1 MNMDSNIDVSS
12 MYTCDDCDL
21 LLYHINQIESVVE
34 SYNFTRYDE
43 HALVQEANNNMYLP
57 QYEEKHGIIKSIGRL
72 ISETFQKILIMLSR
86 INVKMTYKTI
96 VKRYKTQFE
105 ENGVPF
111 TPFYGGFGL
120 VANGLIQKPTYWTFK
135 FFKDLKAQEC
145 TCVYRDKNCV
155 VVQTKDGVYKGIAWN
170 LTLETKASKIGFN
183 FELALKAKE
192 TKRYFLMTKTV
203 DEETTNPLKIWHD
216 MGEPANPC
224 KDQIELLRMSGKP
237 LVNSQSIDAAGGA
250 KFNLT
255 AKKNGVIYFELKEA
269 PLTSDNGYDYNF
281 YDKVK

>member
-1 MNMDSNIDVSS
+1 
-12 MYTCDDCDL
+12 
-21 LLYHINQIESVVE
+21 
-34 SYNFTRYDE
+34 
-43 HALVQEANNNMYLP
+43 
-57 QYEEKHGIIKSIGRL
+57 
-72 ISETFQKILIMLSR
+72 
-86 INVKMTYKTI
+86 
-96 VKRYKTQFE
+96 
-105 ENGVPF
+105 
-111 TPFYGGFGL
+111 
-120 VANGLIQKPTYWTFK
+120 
-135 FFKDLKAQEC
+135 
-145 TCVYRDKNCV
+145 
-155 VVQTKDGVYKGIAWN
+155 
-170 LTLETKASKIGFN
+170 
-183 FELALKAKE
+183 
-192 TKRYFLMTKTV
+192 RYFLMTKTV